1 MKIKVSNVNPPNW
14 KEVTVKSRVP
24 AELEKLSELAR
35 NIWWAWNYE
44 ATELFRDLDPTLWK
58 EAGQNPVLL
67 LERMSYEKLEALS
80 KDKVILKRMND
91 VYAKFRDYMDVTP
104 DNKRPSVAYFS
115 MEYGLNHVLK
125 IYSGGLGVL
134 AGDYLKEAS
143 DSNVDLCAVGFLY
156 RYGYFTQTLSM
167 DGQQIANYEAQ
178 NFGQLP
184 IDRVMDADGKPLVVD
199 VPYMDYYV
207 HANVWRVNVGRV
219 SLYLL
224 DTDNEMNSE
233 FDRPITHQ
241 LYGGDWENRLKQEIL
256 LGIGGMLTLKA
267 LGIKKDIY
275 HCNEGHAALI
285 NVQRICDYVATG
297 LTFNQAIELVRAS
310 SLYTV
315 HTPVPAGHDY
325 FDEGL
330 FGKYM
335 GGYPVKMGISWDD
348 LMDLGRNNPGD
359 KGERFCMS
367 VFACNTSQEV
377 NGVSWLHGKVS
388 QEMFSSI
395 WKGYFPEESHVGYV
409 TNGVHFPTWS
419 ATEWKQLYA
428 KYFNENFLY
437 DQSNPKIWE
446 AIYNVPDEEIWKTR
460 VTMKNK
466 LVDYIRKQFRETWLK
481 NQGDPSRIVS
491 LLDKI
496 NPNALLIGFGR
507 RFATYKRAHLL
518 FTDLERLSKIVNNP
532 DYPVQFL
539 FTGKAHPHDGAGQG
553 LIKRIVEISQRPEF
567 LGKIIFLENYD
578 MQLARRLVTGV
589 DIWLNTPT
597 RPLEASGTS
606 GEKALMNGVLNF
618 SVLDG
623 WWLEGYREGAGWALT
638 EKRTYQNQEHQD
650 QLDAATIYSILET
663 EILPLY
669 YARNKKGYSEGWI
682 KSVKNSIAQIAP
694 HYTMK
699 RQLDDYYS
707 KFYCK
712 EAKRFK
718 ELSANDNAKAKEI
731 AAWKEE
737 VVAKW
742 DSIEIVSKEREA
754 DIAQGDIESGKEYTI
769 TVVVDEKGLND
780 AVGLELVTTYTT
792 PEGKQHVYSVEP
804 FSVIKKEG
812 DLYTF
817 QAKHSLSNAG
827 SFKVAYRMFPK
838 NQDLPHRQDFCYVRW
853 FV

>member
-1 MKIKVSNVNPPNW
+1 MKIKVSNVNTPNW
-14 KEVTVKSRVP
+14 KEVTVKSRIP
-24 AELEKLSELAR
+24 EELEKLSEIAR
-35 NIWWAWNYE
+35 NIWWAWNFE
-44 ATELFRDLDPTLWK
+44 ATELFRDLDPELWK
-58 EAGQNPVLL
+58 ECGQNPVLL
-67 LERMSYEKLEALS
+67 LERMSYEKLEALA
-80 KDKVILKRMND
+80 KDKVILRRMNE
-91 VYAKFRDYMDVTP
+91 VYTKFRDYMDVKP
-104 DNKRPSVAYFS
+104 DEQRPSIAYFS
-115 MEYGLNHVLK
+115 MEYGLSSVLK

-184 IDRVMDADGKPLVVD
+184 IERVMDANGQPLIVD
-199 VPYMDYYV
+199 VPYLDYFV
-207 HANVWRVNVGRV
+207 HANVWRVNVGRI

-256 LGIGGMLTLKA
+256 LGIGGILTLKA
-267 LGIKKDIY
+267 LGIKKDVY

-297 LTFNQAIELVRAS
+297 LTFDQAIELVRAS

-335 GGYPVKMGISWDD
+335 GGYPSRMGITWDD

-419 ATEWKQLYA
+419 ATEWKELYFI
-428 KYFNENFLY
+428 YFNENFWF

-460 VTMKNK
+460 MTMKNK
-466 LVDYIRKQFRETWLK
+466 LVDYIRKSFRDTWLK

-491 LLDKI
+491 LMDKI

-518 FTDLERLSKIVNNP
+518 FTDLDRLSKIVNNP

-553 LIKRIVEISQRPEF
+553 LIKRIIEISRRPEF

-578 MQLARRLVTGV
+578 MQLARRLVSGV

-606 GEKALMNGVLNF
+606 GEKALMNGVVNF

-682 KSVKNSIAQIAP
+682 KVVKNSIAQIAP

-712 EAKRFK
+712 LAKRFQT
-718 ELSANDNAKAKEI
+718 LAANDNAKAKEI

-742 DSIEIVSKEREA
+742 DAIEIVSCDKVE
-754 DIAQGDIESGKEYTI
+754 DLKNGDIESGKEYTI
-769 TVVVDEKGLND
+769 TYVIDEKGLND

-792 PEGKQHVYSVEP
+792 ADGKQHVYSVEP

-812 DLYTF
+812 NLYTF
-817 QAKHSLSNAG
+817 QVKHSLSNAG
-827 SFKVAYRMFPK
+827 SFKVSYRMFPK
-838 NQDLPHRQDFCYVRW
+838 NPELPHRQDFCYVRW
-853 FV
+853 FI